1 MLVFLSLA
9 NIVGS
14 ICQVNWTTGCTCTI
28 CKYFLKAKK
37 PILIILTSKNH
48 QRGFSHD
55 IMQAMSASVTIF
67 KQWNFLYL
75 SMRFFMQKNGLMFGI
90 PTWLAN
96 VKTLQWRQKITST
109 YADNLSVVDTNLSS
123 HYHEKLEDNWQSLI
137 TAGFKLS
144 HWAFELSVSLN
155 STVRQTIFLGYSQLN
170 NYSLRYCDNT
180 TSPWCMKGILF
191 AFHTWKAKC
200 CAKIF
205 TSMERMQMTL
215 LQPNWSSKTMKCGP
229 CWCTKPILCEFN
241 FFLV

>member
-1 MLVFLSLA
+1 MY
-9 NIVGS
+9 
-14 ICQVNWTTGCTCTI
+14 I

-137 TAGFKLS
+137 TAGLKLS
-144 HWAFELSVSLN
+144 HWAFELSVSLKTN
-155 STVRQTIFLGYSQLN
+155 HFSWVFST
-170 NYSLRYCDNT
+170 
-180 TSPWCMKGILF
+180 K
-191 AFHTWKAKC
+191 
-200 CAKIF
+200 
-205 TSMERMQMTL
+205 
-215 LQPNWSSKTMKCGP
+215 
-229 CWCTKPILCEFN
+229 
-241 FFLV
+241 